1 MLEMTEGAAVMIRRM
16 RSRAEALG
24 GVDGHVLRVA
34 PSVGRDEAGVRIAF
48 VTVPHDGDQVG
59 ESHGIPWCID
69 GSVAELLDEMV
80 LDCHPDDSTG
90 LFIRARS
97 VAAAEGRSP
106 QR

>member
-1 MLEMTEGAAVMIRRM
+1 MEMTAGAAVTIRRM
-16 RSRAEALG
+16 RTRAEDLG
-24 GVDGHVLRVA
+24 GVDCRVLRVA
-34 PSVGRDEAGVRIAF
+34 PSVGRNEAGVRIAF
-48 VTVPHDGDQVG
+48 VPIPHDGDQVG

-97 VAAAEGRSP
+97 AAAPDLRSP
-106 QR
+106 QP

>member
-1 MLEMTEGAAVMIRRM
+1 MLEMTAGAAVRIRRM
-16 RSRAEALG
+16 RSRAEELG
-24 GVDGHVLRVA
+24 GVDCRVLRVA
-34 PSVGRDEAGVRIAF
+34 PSGARDEVAVRIAF
-48 VTVPHDGDQVG
+48 VPVPHDGDQVG

-97 VAAAEGRSP
+97 AAATELRSP
-106 QR
+106 QP